1 MKEEIKIFKKIL
13 IFLSIFAILI
23 SNMVFAKE
31 RTIVTL
37 GADLKPVQKE
47 NILNELNAPNDA
59 KIIEVTNSEEYK
71 YLGDIIPKKDIGNVA
86 ISSAIITFKD
96 DSGINIKLSPV
107 IKTITK
113 ESYRNALITAGVENA
128 DVYITAPT
136 NVSGTAALTGIF
148 KSYENFSGKKISEDV
163 KKVANR
169 EMIVQSDLSK
179 DIGDDK
185 ANDFITKTKLLVGD
199 KLPKND
205 SDMNL
210 LIDRAAKELNIN
222 LTDSQRESVLKLF
235 NEMKNSNID
244 WNKVKDEA
252 FKYSKKA
259 KDYINSE
266 EGQKNIKKAKGLIQ
280 RFLDWIFSLL
290 EKK

>member
-1 MKEEIKIFKKIL
+1 MKQL
-13 IFLSIFAILI
+13 
-23 SNMVFAKE
+23 
-31 RTIVTL
+31 
-37 GADLKPVQKE
+37 
-47 NILNELNAPNDA
+47 
-59 KIIEVTNSEEYK
+59 
-71 YLGDIIPKKDIGNVA
+71 
-86 ISSAIITFKD
+86 
-96 DSGINIKLSPV
+96 
-107 IKTITK
+107 
-113 ESYRNALITAGVENA
+113 
-128 DVYITAPT
+128 
-136 NVSGTAALTGIF
+136 
-148 KSYENFSGKKISEDV
+148 KSYESFSGKKISDDV

-179 DIGDDK
+179 DIGEEK
-185 ANDFITKTKLLVGD
+185 ANDFISNAKVLIGD

-205 SDMNL
+205 TQMNL
-210 LIDRAAKELNIN
+210 IIDNVAKQLDVN
-222 LTDSQRESVLKLF
+222 LTDSQKTEILKLF